1 VAGRIRKAAGRLRP
15 RRRSSRAAITVI
27 AVLIAAATG
36 ACGGQGQAPH
46 ATPRVPAGQ
55 GSGRLKDEP
64 AAVILRKAAA
74 ATAGLSSVRVSGR
87 LSGATID
94 EFMSSPC
101 QSTGTISVQDVVI
114 HEIRVGNV
122 LYFLANAAFYQKIR
136 VPNAQP
142 ERWRETTVQAGL
154 RNGFLPGPSVCITEF
169 LRQFTALPPGSA
181 SPAKGGIRRV
191 QGEPAVTLL
200 DSQNDALYVAATGQP
215 YVLALALQGGDYVN
229 FSRFNQ
235 PVPVQAP
242 GSCPPGQPAVTASAP
257 TIIC

>member
-1 VAGRIRKAAGRLRP
+1 V
-15 RRRSSRAAITVI
+15 
-27 AVLIAAATG
+27 AATG

-46 ATPRVPAGQ
+46 ATPPAPAGQ

-101 QSTGTISVQDVVI
+101 QSTGTISVQNVVI

-154 RNGFLPGPSVCITEF
+154 RNGFLPGPSVCIREF
-169 LRQFTALPPGSA
+169 LGQFTSLPPGA
-181 SPAKGGIRRV
+181 SPTKGGIRTV

-235 PVPVQAP
+235 PVPAQAP